1 MWEPKELRLDWRHP
15 WARTVGACRIRVF
28 GGLRPGRDQG
38 LHHIQRRS
46 PTPSVPVWSLSSL
59 SLSSLSLSLSSLSG
73 LVACRVV
80 PVSSGL
86 VDVSAAVAVSPRGR
100 AAVATPHVDHI
111 FEEILGP
118 APSRKSLSKA
128 QREKKKRRS
137 RNERRKARAS
147 AAAAVD
153 TSLRDRLSAAKA
165 EVGRLREENGRLT
178 VTNAGLADTTVD
190 LSVDAELRITTLQAD
205 HEVRVATVLAKQ
217 RERYLAK
224 LAAARIHRQH
234 VVALLNIELGRRK
247 SDVDRLCKERD
258 ELREER
264 ASLQSELKTAKKRIE
279 ELRESRRLVF
289 PGPTPRPSE

>member
-28 GGLRPGRDQG
+28 GGLRPGRDQR
-38 LHHIQRRS
+38 LLHIQRRS
-46 PTPSVPVWSLSSL
+46 PTPPVPVWSLSSL

-100 AAVATPHVDHI
+100 AAVATPHVDNI

-118 APSRKSLSKA
+118 APSRKSLPKA
-128 QREKKKRRS
+128 QKKKKRRRS
-137 RNERRKARAS
+137 RNKRRTARAS

-153 TSLRDRLSAAKA
+153 NSLRDCPSAAKA
-165 EVGRLREENGRLT
+165 DVGRLREENDRLT

-190 LSVDAELRITTLQAD
+190 LSSDEELRLTELEPLEAD

-217 RERYLAK
+217 RERYFESVRLAV
-224 LAAARIHRQH
+224 ARIHHQH
-234 VVALLNIELGRRK
+234 FEAPLNVELGRSKR
-247 SDVDRLCKERD
+247 DVDRLCKERD

-264 ASLQSELKTAKKRIE
+264 ASLLSELKAAK
-279 ELRESRRLVF
+279 
-289 PGPTPRPSE
+289 

>member
-28 GGLRPGRDQG
+28 GGLRPGRDQS
-38 LHHIQRRS
+38 LLHIQRRS
-46 PTPSVPVWSLSSL
+46 PTPPVPVWSLSSL

-100 AAVATPHVDHI
+100 SAVATLHVDNI

-128 QREKKKRRS
+128 RKEKKRRRS

-153 TSLRDRLSAAKA
+153 NSLRDCLSAAKA
-165 EVGRLREENGRLT
+165 EVGRLREENDRLT

-190 LSVDAELRITTLQAD
+190 LSSDEELRITKLEAD

-217 RERYLAK
+217 RERYFESVRLAV
-224 LAAARIHRQH
+224 AQIHRQH
-234 VVALLNIELGRRK
+234 VVALLNVELGRRK
-247 SDVDRLCKERD
+247 RDVDRLCKERD

-264 ASLQSELKTAKKRIE
+264 ASLLSELKAAK
-279 ELRESRRLVF
+279 
-289 PGPTPRPSE
+289 